1 MLLLQWGYTKKYNI
15 KAIFDY
21 CPNSTVI
28 FRQIQDYYF
37 VYIVNWSE
45 PDPIIDRDNLVL
57 MEQLLNKELGTLE
70 AYEKRKSNQSNVL
83 T

>member
-1 MLLLQWGYTKKYNI
+1 MILTDWGYTKKKNI
-15 KAIFDY
+15 KAMFDY

-37 VYIVNWSE
+37 IYLVNWSNS
-45 PDPIIDRDNLVL
+45 DPLISKNELVN
-57 MEQLLNKELGTLE
+57 MEILLNKELGTLE
-70 AYEKRKSNQSNVL
+70 AYERRKSTQYNVF